1 MNHLNTHIHPYEL
14 YVITGPMK
22 SGKSKEVFRLLDRF
36 SYLSNMSVLA
46 LKPDVDTRE
55 FDSRVSSNEELVG
68 VSFIKILAEKPDII
82 NTFFTNS
89 FYDIVILD
97 ECQFFSSRIIA
108 QIDELTKRG
117 VYVICSGLDLDFRVE
132 TFGPMGDLLARAQ
145 YVSKLTGICDYDG
158 CNNPATR
165 TQREINGKP
174 AHYDSPIILVG
185 DEEEGYSCR
194 CSKHHFVIK
203 DSLDNFIQ

>member
-1 MNHLNTHIHPYEL
+1 MNHLNTQIHPYEL

-22 SGKSKEVFRLLDRF
+22 SGKSKELFRLLDRF
-36 SYLSNMSVLA
+36 SYLTNMSILA
-46 LKPDVDTRE
+46 LKPDIDTRKFE
-55 FDSRVSSNEELVG
+55 ARASSNEELIG
-68 VSFIKILAEKPDII
+68 VSFTTISAANPQILNSYFKE
-82 NTFFTNS
+82 S

-97 ECQFFSSRIIA
+97 ECQFFSHNIVA
-108 QIDELTKRG
+108 QIDELMSKG
-117 VYVICSGLDLDFRVE
+117 VYVICSGLDLDFRGE

-145 YVSKLTGICDYDG
+145 HVSKLSGICEYEE

-174 AHYDSPIILVG
+174 AHYNSPIILVG

-194 CSKHHFVIK
+194 CFKHHVVNK
-203 DSLDNFIQ
+203 DSLNEFIQ